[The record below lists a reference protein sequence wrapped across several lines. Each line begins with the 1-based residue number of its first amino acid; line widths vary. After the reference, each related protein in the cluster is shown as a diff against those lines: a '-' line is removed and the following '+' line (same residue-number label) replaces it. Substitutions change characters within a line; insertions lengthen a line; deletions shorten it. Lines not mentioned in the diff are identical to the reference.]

1 MALGKAVPFLWTVCL
16 ALVYFDR
23 GIVTY
28 IPKLCNRESGLQPT
42 RYNPH
47 SATHFPQIMSKVMKK
62 RMNGQKMKNSA
73 LPYYGVAVL
82 WLLIA
87 VLQRLDQLPLAIALS
102 VGVFVLLRIVTQRSE
117 PSPAPPQTISVGN
130 TTSQFEKVMQ
140 KGTSFVQSLD
150 LMTRQ
155 IQDAKVCG
163 TVAQLSELGEKIL
176 REVHERPEK
185 AQNIATFVNYYV
197 PTTLNILNVYRR
209 AEAAGIEGENIS
221 KTKHQIESVLE
232 SSILTVFHRQLD
244 SLFGADSLDIS
255 LELSVLE
262 EMMLREGI
270 TGEKLEAETTKN
282 ADGADINL
290 TL

>member
-1 MALGKAVPFLWTVCL
+1 
-16 ALVYFDR
+16 
-23 GIVTY
+23 
-28 IPKLCNRESGLQPT
+28 
-42 RYNPH
+42 
-47 SATHFPQIMSKVMKK
+47 
-62 RMNGQKMKNSA
+62 MNEQKMKNSA
-73 LPYYGVAVL
+73 LPYYGVAGL

-87 VLQRLDQLPLAIALS
+87 VLQRLDQLPLAMALS

-117 PSPAPPQTISVGN
+117 PSPATPQIVSVGN
-130 TTSQFEKVMQ
+130 TTSQSEEVMQ
-140 KGTSFVQSLD
+140 KGTSSVQSLD
-150 LMTRQ
+150 LMTQQ

-270 TGEKLEAETTKN
+270 TGEKLEAETIKN